1 MTQAIQLSNGLSMPS
16 MNFGVYQ
23 LSDLVQCEEVV
34 TEAIRLGWRG
44 IDTATSYLN
53 ERAVG
58 RAIAKSGVD
67 RSELF
72 ITTKLF
78 VYDASEKGAE
88 RAIERSLD
96 LLGVDS
102 IDLYLIH
109 QPFGDIYGAWRTI
122 ERYYERGI
130 LKAIGVSNF
139 APDQL
144 TDFALHQRIRPMVN
158 QIEINPFCQQ
168 KDALPVNQALGVVP
182 EAWAPFAEGRNH
194 LFTNPTLQQIAEKHH
209 ASVAQ
214 VILAWLRMENIV
226 TVSKSAK
233 PERIAENL
241 ASAAL
246 TLDSSEIEAIK
257 ALDTETSQFFSHRDP
272 KIVEWLCSRPMP
284 KEF

>member
-272 KIVEWLCSRPMP
+272 TIVEWLCSRPMP